1 MERSESIMQPRKGKE
16 VCNLLIEGKGTGA
29 QAAKIAGVG
38 MRERQRWRGDGQR
51 EKRGPKGR
59 ARRDGLMEL
68 TCKEDI
74 PPHREASVLAQTQ
87 LRALLLP
94 RVRSKLMA
102 F

>member
-1 MERSESIMQPRKGKE
+1 
-16 VCNLLIEGKGTGA
+16 
-29 QAAKIAGVG
+29 
-38 MRERQRWRGDGQR
+38 
-51 EKRGPKGR
+51 
-59 ARRDGLMEL
+59 MEL

-74 PPHREASVLAQTQ
+74 PPHREASVLAQMQ